1 MFPVSLYIECGYSLE
16 KFSRT
21 WGKRIV
27 SKRRGLFVYYSKTM
41 DDKRHSRSMRRDRIG
56 RFAIGWEALVSLWRT
71 SVNSTTAIESETA
84 RPKWYCSEII
94 VSSKAPHIPIPW
106 CHDGSRSIHEIFFFL
121 THFPRETNDRCSP
134 ILESPLRSPAF
145 LEPRQSVRVARL
157 DLRSFCRAG
166 IC

>member
-94 VSSKAPHIPIPW
+94 VSSKAPRIPIPW
-106 CHDGSRSIHEIFFFL
+106 CHEIHPRDLLFSYPFSTSVKRTIVAHRYSNHLCDPLLSWNRDKAFVSR
-121 THFPRETNDRCSP
+121 D
-134 ILESPLRSPAF
+134 
-145 LEPRQSVRVARL
+145 
-157 DLRSFCRAG
+157 
-166 IC
+166 